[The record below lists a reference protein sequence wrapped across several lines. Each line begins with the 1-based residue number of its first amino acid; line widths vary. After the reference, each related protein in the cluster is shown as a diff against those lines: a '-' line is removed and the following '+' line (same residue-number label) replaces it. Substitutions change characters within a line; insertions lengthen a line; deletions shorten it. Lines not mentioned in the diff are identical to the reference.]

1 MVRIILDTDLAMGA
15 PGSDVD
21 DGFALALAH
30 ADPDISIEMITT
42 VNGNTDVES
51 ATILTAELARRLG
64 IAGISIVKGAAAA
77 FTHPDIR
84 RSPAP
89 HVAALAASLPPP
101 SPGYA
106 AVEIARHVLADPGE
120 ITVVAIGPLT
130 NVAGALMLDPAVATA
145 VREIVIMG
153 GIFFSPMP
161 DRGMSG
167 EFNVWVDPEAA
178 AAVLRSGIPQ
188 RWVGLDVTR
197 QVRLTREHAR
207 QMQAATTPFAPFAGE
222 ATLGWID
229 HLHQQH
235 PDAGDADSCAMHD
248 PLAVAVLT
256 RPDLVEFKEASVS
269 IGTGDGATRGV
280 MVTDLLASDN
290 PPPANCRVAAA
301 VDADA
306 FLAHFLALLSG
317 L

>member
-21 DGFALALAH
+21 DGFALALAY

-64 IAGISIVKGAAAA
+64 IAGIPIVKGAAAA
-77 FTHPDIR
+77 FTHPEIR
-84 RSPAP
+84 RAPAS
-89 HVAALAASLPPP
+89 HVAALAGPLPPP

-106 AVEIARHVLADPGE
+106 AVEIARHVLANPGE

-130 NVAGALMLDPAVATA
+130 NVAGALLLEPGFASAVK
-145 VREIVIMG
+145 EIVIMG
-153 GIFFSPMP
+153 GVFFGTGP
-161 DRGMSG
+161 DQGSSA
-167 EFNVWVDPEAA
+167 EFNVSVDPEAA

-197 QVRLTREHAR
+197 QVRLTRDHAR
-207 QMQAATTPFAPFAGE
+207 QMLTATTPFAPFAGE

-229 HLHQQH
+229 HLQQQN
-235 PDAGDADSCAMHD
+235 PDAGHPDSCAMHD

-256 RPDLVEFKEASVS
+256 RPALVEFKPAAVS
-269 IGTGDGATRGV
+269 IGTGDGENRGV
-280 MVTDLLASDN
+280 MVTDLLESAD
-290 PPPANCRVAAA
+290 PPPANCRVAAS

-306 FLAHFLALLSG
+306 FLAHFLARLSG

>member
-64 IAGISIVKGAAAA
+64 IEQIPIVKGAATA
-77 FTHPDIR
+77 FTHPEIK

-89 HVAALAASLPPP
+89 RVADMADSLPPP

-106 AVEIARHVLADPGE
+106 AVEIARHVLANPGE
-120 ITVVAIGPLT
+120 ITIVAIGPLT
-130 NVAGALMLDPAVATA
+130 NVAGALVLDPAVAPA
-145 VREIVIMG
+145 IKEIVIMG
-153 GIFFSPMP
+153 GIFFSSRPNREMP
-161 DRGMSG
+161 G

-178 AAVLRSGIPQ
+178 AAVLRSGAPQ
-188 RWVGLDVTR
+188 RWVGLDVTLK
-197 QVRLTREHAR
+197 VRLTRDHAR
-207 QMQAATTPFAPFAGE
+207 QMQTATTPFAQFAGE

-229 HLHQQH
+229 HLHEQD
-235 PDAGDADSCAMHD
+235 PDASDADSCAMHD

-256 RPDLVEFKEASVS
+256 RPDLVQFKPAAVSV
-269 IGTGDGATRGV
+269 GTGDGENRGV
-280 MVTDLLASDN
+280 MVTELLESADPAPAS
-290 PPPANCRVAAA
+290 CRVAAT

-306 FLAHFLALLSG
+306 FISHFLGHLRG